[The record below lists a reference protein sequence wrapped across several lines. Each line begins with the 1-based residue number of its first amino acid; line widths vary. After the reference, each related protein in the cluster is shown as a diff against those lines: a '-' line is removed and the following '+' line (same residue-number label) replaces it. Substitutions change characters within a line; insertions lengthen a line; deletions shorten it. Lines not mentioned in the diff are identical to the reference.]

1 MSFRA
6 IQRIL
11 GLLLMVF
18 SLTMLPPVGVSLYY
32 GDGTHAAF
40 LAAFAWLVAVGA
52 AVWWPARRDRRDLRL
67 RDGFVV
73 VTLFWTV
80 LGTAGALPLYI
91 SPQPAIGLTDAVF
104 EAVSGLTT
112 TGATILV
119 GLDALPRSI
128 LYYRQQLQWLGGMG
142 IVILAVAL
150 LPMLGV
156 GGMSLYRAEMPGPV
170 KDTKLAPRITQSAR
184 MLWVVYVTITAA
196 CAAGYALAG
205 MAPFDAI
212 GHAFATVAIGGFS
225 HYDASLGQFDSRT
238 VELVAV
244 FFMLIGSDELRPAL
258 RRLAQRAARR
268 LLARPGMRGVPAPD
282 ARAQHG
288 HPRVPARRRGLRRHP
303 AARRGRRVPGRV
315 HRNDHAASRPRT
327 TTTGRP
333 GSRCCCCFASFVG
346 GCAGSTAGGLKVVR
360 CLLLVKQGRRE
371 IIRLVH
377 PTRGDPGAARRSRG
391 AAARGGRRV
400 GLLRR
405 LRGRVHRADAGAD
418 GHRARPGDGLLGHR
432 GDAQQSRSRA
442 RRGREQLRVA
452 GRSPASGS
460 AFSAMLLGR
469 LEIFTLLILFT
480 VTFWRK

>member
-18 SLTMLPPVGVSLYY
+18 SLTMLPPVGVSLHYA
-32 GDGTHAAF
+32 DGSHAAF

-67 RDGFVV
+67 RDGFMV

-91 SPQPAIGLTDAVF
+91 SDQPAIGLTDAVF

-112 TGATILV
+112 TGATVLV

-156 GGMSLYRAEMPGPV
+156 GGMSLYRAELPGPV

-205 MAPFDAI
+205 MSAFDAI

-225 HYDASLGQFDSRT
+225 HYDASLGQFDSRA

-244 FFMLIGSDELRPAL
+244 FFMLVGAMNFGLHFVAWRS
-258 RRLAQRAARR
+258 RRLGAYWRDPECAAFLR
-268 LLARPGMRGVPAPD
+268 LMLGVSMVTLVYLLVAGDYDDTVQLAFDGVFQAISV
-282 ARAQHG
+282 A
-288 HPRVPARRRGLRRHP
+288 
-303 AARRGRRVPGRV
+303 
-315 HRNDHAASRPRT
+315 
-327 TTTGRP
+327 TTTGFTTSHYHHWP
-333 GSRCCCCFASFVG
+333 AGLPVLLLFASFIG

-377 PTRGDPGAARRSRG
+377 PTAEIPVQL
-391 AAARGGRRV
+391 GGRAV
-400 GLLRR
+400 
-405 LRGRVHRADAGAD
+405 
-418 GHRARPGDGLLGHR
+418 P
-432 GDAQQSRSRA
+432 
-442 RRGREQLRVA
+442 LRVVDA
-452 GRSPASGS
+452 VWGFFAVYVGVFIVLMLSMMATGLDQVT
-460 AFSAMLLGR
+460 AFSAVAATVNNLGPGLGEVANNYASMNLAAKWICVLAMLLGR

-480 VTFWRK
+480 ITFWRK

>member
-32 GDGTHAAF
+32 GDGSHMSFVAA
-40 LAAFAWLVAVGA
+40 AAWLIVVGGLI
-52 AVWWPARRDRRDLRL
+52 WWPARRDRRDLRL
-67 RDGFVV
+67 RDGFMV

-80 LGTAGALPLYI
+80 LGLAGAVPLYI
-91 SPQPAIGLTDAVF
+91 SPQPDIGATDAIF

-112 TGATILV
+112 TGATVLT
-119 GLDALPRSI
+119 GLDALPKSI

-170 KDTKLAPRITQSAR
+170 KDAKLTPRITQTAR

-196 CAAGYALAG
+196 CAGAYWLAG
-205 MAPFDAI
+205 MGMFDAV

-225 HYDASLGQFDSRT
+225 HYDASLGHFDSRT
-238 VELVAV
+238 IELVAV
-244 FFMLIGSDELRPAL
+244 FFMLVGAMNFGLHFVAWRNGRLGAYWRDPECRAFLRLMAGL
-258 RRLAQRAARR
+258 SAVTLVYL
-268 LLARPGMRGVPAPD
+268 LLAGDYDDTLQLASDGVFQAVSV
-282 ARAQHG
+282 A
-288 HPRVPARRRGLRRHP
+288 
-303 AARRGRRVPGRV
+303 
-315 HRNDHAASRPRT
+315 
-327 TTTGRP
+327 TTTGFTTSHFHHWP
-333 GSRCCCCFASFVG
+333 AGLPVLLLFASFIG

-371 IIRLVH
+371 IVRLVH
-377 PTRGDPGAARRSRG
+377 PAAEIPVQL
-391 AAARGGRRV
+391 GGRAV
-400 GLLRR
+400 
-405 LRGRVHRADAGAD
+405 
-418 GHRARPGDGLLGHR
+418 P
-432 GDAQQSRSRA
+432 
-442 RRGREQLRVA
+442 LRVVDA
-452 GRSPASGS
+452 VWGFFAVYVGVFTVLMMALMAIGVDQVT
-460 AFSAMLLGR
+460 AFSAIAATLNNLGPGLGEVAYSYQALSGVGKWICVLAMLLGR
-469 LEIFTLLILFT
+469 LEIFTLLLLFT

>member
-1 MSFRA
+1 VSFRA

-32 GDGTHAAF
+32 GDGSHMSFVAA
-40 LAAFAWLVAVGA
+40 AVWLIAVGGLT
-52 AVWWPARRDRRDLRL
+52 WWPARRDRRDLRL
-67 RDGFVV
+67 RDGFMV

-80 LGTAGALPLYI
+80 LGLAGALPLYI
-91 SPQPAIGLTDAVF
+91 SPQPSISATDAIF

-112 TGATILV
+112 TGATVLT

-170 KDTKLAPRITQSAR
+170 KDAKLTPRITQTAR

-196 CAAGYALAG
+196 CAGAYWLAG
-205 MAPFDAI
+205 MSPFDAI

-225 HYDASLGQFDSRT
+225 HYDASFGQFGSRT
-238 VELVAV
+238 IELVAV
-244 FFMLIGSDELRPAL
+244 FFMLVGAMNFGLHFVAWRNGRLSIYWRDPECQAFLRLMAGL
-258 RRLAQRAARR
+258 SAVTLLYL
-268 LLARPGMRGVPAPD
+268 LLAGDYDDTLQLAADGVFQAVSV
-282 ARAQHG
+282 A
-288 HPRVPARRRGLRRHP
+288 
-303 AARRGRRVPGRV
+303 
-315 HRNDHAASRPRT
+315 
-327 TTTGRP
+327 TTTGFTTSHFHHWP
-333 GSRCCCCFASFVG
+333 AGLPVLLLFASFIG

-371 IIRLVH
+371 IVRLVH
-377 PTRGDPGAARRSRG
+377 PAAEIPVQL
-391 AAARGGRRV
+391 GGRAV
-400 GLLRR
+400 
-405 LRGRVHRADAGAD
+405 
-418 GHRARPGDGLLGHR
+418 P
-432 GDAQQSRSRA
+432 
-442 RRGREQLRVA
+442 LRVVDA
-452 GRSPASGS
+452 VWGFFAVYVGVFTVLMMTLMATGVDQVT
-460 AFSAMLLGR
+460 AFSAIAATLNNLGPGLGEVAYSYQALSGVGKWICVLAMLLGR
-469 LEIFTLLILFT
+469 LEIFTLLLLFT

>member
-18 SLTMLPPVGVSLYY
+18 SVTMLPPVGVSLHYA
-32 GDGTHAAF
+32 DGSHVAF
-40 LAAFAWLVAVGA
+40 LAAAAWLLAVGG
-52 AVWWPARRDRRDLRL
+52 VLWWPVRRDRRDLRL

-80 LGTAGALPLYI
+80 LGVAGAVPLYI
-91 SPQPAIGLTDAVF
+91 SPQPDIGATDAIF

-112 TGATILV
+112 TGATVLA
-119 GLDALPRSI
+119 GLDALPKSV

-170 KDTKLAPRITQSAR
+170 KDAKLTPRITQTAR
-184 MLWVVYVTITAA
+184 MLWVVYLTITVA
-196 CAAGYALAG
+196 CAGAYMLAG
-205 MAPFDAI
+205 MGMFDAV

-225 HYDASLGQFDSRT
+225 HYDASLGHFDSRT

-244 FFMLIGSDELRPAL
+244 FFMLIGAMNFGLHFVAWRNGRFSAYWRDPECRAFLRLMATMSAL
-258 RRLAQRAARR
+258 TLVYL
-268 LLARPGMRGVPAPD
+268 LLAGDYDDTLQLAADGVFQAVSV
-282 ARAQHG
+282 A
-288 HPRVPARRRGLRRHP
+288 
-303 AARRGRRVPGRV
+303 
-315 HRNDHAASRPRT
+315 
-327 TTTGRP
+327 TTTGFTTSHFHHWP
-333 GSRCCCCFASFVG
+333 AGLPVLLLFSSFIG

-377 PTRGDPGAARRSRG
+377 PSAEIPVQL
-391 AAARGGRRV
+391 GGRAVPVRV
-400 GLLRR
+400 IDAVWGFFAVYVGVFALLM
-405 LRGRVHRADAGAD
+405 LSMMVTGVD
-418 GHRARPGDGLLGHR
+418 
-432 GDAQQSRSRA
+432 Q
-442 RRGREQLRVA
+442 VT
-452 GRSPASGS
+452 
-460 AFSAMLLGR
+460 AFSAVAATLNNLGPGLGEVAYNYASLTDAAKWICVFSMLLGR
-469 LEIFTLLILFT
+469 LEIFTLLLLFT
-480 VTFWRK
+480 VYFWRK

>member
-1 MSFRA
+1 VSFRA

-32 GDGTHAAF
+32 GDGSHMSFVAA
-40 LAAFAWLVAVGA
+40 AAWLIAVGGII
-52 AVWWPARRDRRDLRL
+52 WWPARRDRRDLRL
-67 RDGFVV
+67 RDGFMV

-80 LGTAGALPLYI
+80 LGLAGALPLYI
-91 SPQPAIGLTDAVF
+91 SPQPYIGATDAIF

-112 TGATILV
+112 TGATVLT

-170 KDTKLAPRITQSAR
+170 KDAKLTPRITQTAR

-196 CAAGYALAG
+196 CAGAYWLAG
-205 MAPFDAI
+205 MGPFDAI

-225 HYDASLGQFDSRT
+225 HYDASLGQFDSRAI
-238 VELVAV
+238 ELVAV
-244 FFMLIGSDELRPAL
+244 FFMLVGAMNFGLHFVAWRNGRFSVYWRDPECQAFLRLMAGL
-258 RRLAQRAARR
+258 SAVTLVYL
-268 LLARPGMRGVPAPD
+268 LLAGDYDDTLQLAADGVFQAVSV
-282 ARAQHG
+282 A
-288 HPRVPARRRGLRRHP
+288 
-303 AARRGRRVPGRV
+303 
-315 HRNDHAASRPRT
+315 
-327 TTTGRP
+327 TTTGFTTSHFHHWP
-333 GSRCCCCFASFVG
+333 AGLPVLLLFASFIG

-371 IIRLVH
+371 IVRLVH
-377 PTRGDPGAARRSRG
+377 PAAEIPVQL
-391 AAARGGRRV
+391 GGRAV
-400 GLLRR
+400 
-405 LRGRVHRADAGAD
+405 
-418 GHRARPGDGLLGHR
+418 P
-432 GDAQQSRSRA
+432 
-442 RRGREQLRVA
+442 LRVVDA
-452 GRSPASGS
+452 VWGFFAVYVGVFTVLMMALMATGVDQVT
-460 AFSAMLLGR
+460 AFSAIAATLNNLGPGLGEVANSYGALSAVGKWICVFAMLLGR
-469 LEIFTLLILFT
+469 LEIFTLLLLFT

>member
-1 MSFRA
+1 VSFRA

-32 GDGTHAAF
+32 GDGSHVPFIAA
-40 LAAFAWLVAVGA
+40 AAWLIVVG
-52 AVWWPARRDRRDLRL
+52 VLIWWPARRDRRDLRL

-80 LGTAGALPLYI
+80 LGLAGALPLYL
-91 SPQPAIGLTDAVF
+91 SPQPDISATDAIF

-112 TGATILV
+112 TGATVLT
-119 GLDALPRSI
+119 GLDALPKSI

-170 KDTKLAPRITQSAR
+170 KDAKLTPRITQTAR

-196 CAAGYALAG
+196 CAGSYWLAG
-205 MAPFDAI
+205 MGPFDAI

-238 VELVAV
+238 IELVAV
-244 FFMLIGSDELRPAL
+244 FFMLLGAMNFGLHFVAWRNGRLSVYWRDPECRAFLRLMSAL
-258 RRLAQRAARR
+258 SAVTLVYL
-268 LLARPGMRGVPAPD
+268 LLAGDYDDTLQLAADGVFQAISV
-282 ARAQHG
+282 A
-288 HPRVPARRRGLRRHP
+288 
-303 AARRGRRVPGRV
+303 
-315 HRNDHAASRPRT
+315 
-327 TTTGRP
+327 TTTGFTTSHFHHWP
-333 GSRCCCCFASFVG
+333 AGLPVLLLFASFIG

-371 IIRLVH
+371 IVRLVH
-377 PTRGDPGAARRSRG
+377 PAAEIPVQL
-391 AAARGGRRV
+391 GGRAV
-400 GLLRR
+400 
-405 LRGRVHRADAGAD
+405 
-418 GHRARPGDGLLGHR
+418 P
-432 GDAQQSRSRA
+432 
-442 RRGREQLRVA
+442 LRVVDA
-452 GRSPASGS
+452 VWGFFAVYVGVFTVLMLSLMATGVDQVT
-460 AFSAMLLGR
+460 AFSAIAATLNNLGPGLGEVAYSYQALSGVGKWICVFAMLLGR
-469 LEIFTLLILFT
+469 LEIFTLLLLFT

>member
-32 GDGTHAAF
+32 ADGSHAAF
-40 LAAFAWLVAVGA
+40 LAAFAWLVVVGA

-80 LGTAGALPLYI
+80 LGTAGAVPLYI
-91 SPQPAIGLTDAVF
+91 STQPAIGLTDAIF

-112 TGATILV
+112 TGATVLV
-119 GLDALPRSI
+119 GLDSLPRSI

-205 MAPFDAI
+205 MSAFDAI

-225 HYDASLGQFDSRT
+225 HYDASLGHFDSRA
-238 VELVAV
+238 VEVVAV
-244 FFMLIGSDELRPAL
+244 FFMLVGAMNFGLHFVAWRSGRFGAYWRDPECAAFLRLMLGLSMVTLVYLLVAGDYEDTL
-258 RRLAQRAARR
+258 QLAAD
-268 LLARPGMRGVPAPD
+268 GVFQAVSI
-282 ARAQHG
+282 A
-288 HPRVPARRRGLRRHP
+288 
-303 AARRGRRVPGRV
+303 
-315 HRNDHAASRPRT
+315 
-327 TTTGRP
+327 TTTGFTTSHYHHWP
-333 GSRCCCCFASFVG
+333 AGLPVLLLFASFIG

-377 PTRGDPGAARRSRG
+377 PTAEIPVQL
-391 AAARGGRRV
+391 GGRAV
-400 GLLRR
+400 
-405 LRGRVHRADAGAD
+405 
-418 GHRARPGDGLLGHR
+418 P
-432 GDAQQSRSRA
+432 
-442 RRGREQLRVA
+442 LRVVDA
-452 GRSPASGS
+452 VWGFFAVYVGVFIVLMLALMATGLDQVT
-460 AFSAMLLGR
+460 AFSAVGATLNNLGPGLGEVANNYASLGVAGKWICVFAMLLGR

>member
-1 MSFRA
+1 VSFRA

-32 GDGTHAAF
+32 GDGSHMSFVAA
-40 LAAFAWLVAVGA
+40 AVWLVAVGGLT
-52 AVWWPARRDRRDLRL
+52 WWPARRDRRDLRL
-67 RDGFVV
+67 RDGFMV

-80 LGTAGALPLYI
+80 LGLAGALPLYI
-91 SPQPAIGLTDAVF
+91 SPQPSISATDAIF

-112 TGATILV
+112 TGATVLT

-170 KDTKLAPRITQSAR
+170 KDAKLTPRITQTAR

-196 CAAGYALAG
+196 CAGAYWLAG
-205 MAPFDAI
+205 MSPFDAI

-225 HYDASLGQFDSRT
+225 HYDASFGQFGSRT
-238 VELVAV
+238 IELVAV
-244 FFMLIGSDELRPAL
+244 FFMLVGAMNFGLHFVAWRNGRLSIYWRDPECQAFLRLMAGL
-258 RRLAQRAARR
+258 SAVTLLYL
-268 LLARPGMRGVPAPD
+268 LLAGDYDDTLQLAADGVFQAVSV
-282 ARAQHG
+282 A
-288 HPRVPARRRGLRRHP
+288 
-303 AARRGRRVPGRV
+303 
-315 HRNDHAASRPRT
+315 
-327 TTTGRP
+327 TTTGFTTSHFHHWP
-333 GSRCCCCFASFVG
+333 AGLPVLLLFASFIG

-371 IIRLVH
+371 IVRLVH
-377 PTRGDPGAARRSRG
+377 PAAEIPVQL
-391 AAARGGRRV
+391 GGRAV
-400 GLLRR
+400 
-405 LRGRVHRADAGAD
+405 
-418 GHRARPGDGLLGHR
+418 P
-432 GDAQQSRSRA
+432 
-442 RRGREQLRVA
+442 LRVVDA
-452 GRSPASGS
+452 VWGFFAVYVGVFTVLMMTLMATGVDQVT
-460 AFSAMLLGR
+460 AFSAIAATLNNLGPGLGEVAYSYQALSGVGKWICVLAMLLGR
-469 LEIFTLLILFT
+469 LEIFTLLLLFT

>member
-18 SLTMLPPVGVSLYY
+18 SLTLLPPVGVSLYY
-32 GDGTHAAF
+32 ADGSYPAF
-40 LAAFAWLVAVGA
+40 LAAAAWLIAVGG
-52 AVWWPARRDRRDLRL
+52 VIWWPARLDRRDLRL

-80 LGTAGALPLYI
+80 LGVAGALPLYI
-91 SPQPAIGLTDAVF
+91 SPQPEIGATEAIF

-112 TGATILV
+112 TGATVLN
-119 GLDALPRSI
+119 GLDALPKSI

-170 KDTKLAPRITQSAR
+170 KDTKLTPRITQTAR

-196 CAAGYALAG
+196 CAAAYWLAG
-205 MAPFDAI
+205 MGPFDAI

-225 HYDASLGQFDSRT
+225 HYDASIGHFESRA
-238 VELVAV
+238 VEMVAV
-244 FFMLIGSDELRPAL
+244 FFMLVGAMNFGLHFVAWRHGRFAVYWRDPECQAFLRLMATL
-258 RRLAQRAARR
+258 SAVTLVYL
-268 LLARPGMRGVPAPD
+268 LLAGDYDDTLQLAADGVFQAVSV
-282 ARAQHG
+282 A
-288 HPRVPARRRGLRRHP
+288 
-303 AARRGRRVPGRV
+303 
-315 HRNDHAASRPRT
+315 
-327 TTTGRP
+327 TTTGFTTSHFHHWP
-333 GSRCCCCFASFVG
+333 AGLPVLLLFASFIG

-371 IIRLVH
+371 IVRLVH
-377 PTRGDPGAARRSRG
+377 PAAEIPVQL
-391 AAARGGRRV
+391 GGRAV
-400 GLLRR
+400 
-405 LRGRVHRADAGAD
+405 
-418 GHRARPGDGLLGHR
+418 P
-432 GDAQQSRSRA
+432 
-442 RRGREQLRVA
+442 LRVVDA
-452 GRSPASGS
+452 VWGFFAVYVGVFTVLMLSLMATGVDQVT
-460 AFSAMLLGR
+460 AFSAIAATLNNLGPGLGDVAYSYAALSGVGKWICVLAMLLGR
-469 LEIFTLLILFT
+469 LEIFTLLLLFT

>member
-18 SLTMLPPVGVSLYY
+18 SLAMLPPVGVSLYY
-32 GDGTHAAF
+32 GDGSHMSFIAA
-40 LAAFAWLVAVGA
+40 AAWLIMVGGLI
-52 AVWWPARRDRRDLRL
+52 WWPARRDRRDLRL

-80 LGTAGALPLYI
+80 LGLAGALPLYI
-91 SPQPAIGLTDAVF
+91 SPQPDIGATDAIF

-112 TGATILV
+112 TGATVLT

-170 KDTKLAPRITQSAR
+170 KDAKLTPRITQTAR

-196 CAAGYALAG
+196 CAGAYWLAG
-205 MAPFDAI
+205 MGAFDAI

-238 VELVAV
+238 IELVAV
-244 FFMLIGSDELRPAL
+244 FFMLVGAMNFGLHFVAWRNGRFSVYWRDPECHAFLRLMAGL
-258 RRLAQRAARR
+258 SAVTLVYL
-268 LLARPGMRGVPAPD
+268 LLAGDYDDTLQLAADGVFQAVSV
-282 ARAQHG
+282 A
-288 HPRVPARRRGLRRHP
+288 
-303 AARRGRRVPGRV
+303 
-315 HRNDHAASRPRT
+315 
-327 TTTGRP
+327 TTTGFTTSHFHHWP
-333 GSRCCCCFASFVG
+333 AGLPVLLLFASFIG

-371 IIRLVH
+371 IVRLVH
-377 PTRGDPGAARRSRG
+377 PAAEIPVQL
-391 AAARGGRRV
+391 GGRAV
-400 GLLRR
+400 
-405 LRGRVHRADAGAD
+405 
-418 GHRARPGDGLLGHR
+418 P
-432 GDAQQSRSRA
+432 
-442 RRGREQLRVA
+442 LRVVDA
-452 GRSPASGS
+452 VWGFFAVYVGVFTVLMMALMASGVDQVT
-460 AFSAMLLGR
+460 AFSAIAATLNNLGPGLGEVAYSYQALSGVGKWICVLAMLLGR
-469 LEIFTLLILFT
+469 LEIFTLLLLFT

>member
-32 GDGTHAAF
+32 ADGSYPAF
-40 LAAFAWLVAVGA
+40 LAAAGWLIAVGA
-52 AVWWPARRDRRDLRL
+52 LIWWPARRDRRDLRL

-80 LGTAGALPLYI
+80 LGLAGALPLYI
-91 SPQPAIGLTDAVF
+91 SPQPDIGATDAIF

-112 TGATILV
+112 TGATVLT
-119 GLDALPRSI
+119 GLDTLPKSI

-170 KDTKLAPRITQSAR
+170 KDAKLTPRITQTAR
-184 MLWVVYVTITAA
+184 MLWVVYVTITLA
-196 CAAGYALAG
+196 CAGAYWLAG
-205 MAPFDAI
+205 MGLFDAV

-225 HYDASLGQFDSRT
+225 HYDASLGHFDSRT
-238 VELVAV
+238 IELVAV
-244 FFMLIGSDELRPAL
+244 FFMLVGAMNFGLHFVAWRNWRFSVYWRDPECQAFLRLMAGL
-258 RRLAQRAARR
+258 SAVTLVYL
-268 LLARPGMRGVPAPD
+268 LLAGDYDDTLQLAADGVFQAVSI
-282 ARAQHG
+282 A
-288 HPRVPARRRGLRRHP
+288 
-303 AARRGRRVPGRV
+303 
-315 HRNDHAASRPRT
+315 
-327 TTTGRP
+327 TTTGFTTSHYHHWP
-333 GSRCCCCFASFVG
+333 AGLPVLLLFASFIG

-371 IIRLVH
+371 IVRLVH
-377 PTRGDPGAARRSRG
+377 PNAEIPVQL
-391 AAARGGRRV
+391 GGRAV
-400 GLLRR
+400 
-405 LRGRVHRADAGAD
+405 
-418 GHRARPGDGLLGHR
+418 P
-432 GDAQQSRSRA
+432 
-442 RRGREQLRVA
+442 LRVVDA
-452 GRSPASGS
+452 VWGFFAVYVGVFTVLMLSLMATGVDQVT
-460 AFSAMLLGR
+460 AFSAIAATLNNLGPGLGEVAYSYAGLGGVGKWICVLAMLLGR
-469 LEIFTLLILFT
+469 LEIFTLLLLFT

>member
-32 GDGTHAAF
+32 GDGSYPAF
-40 LAAFAWLVAVGA
+40 LAAVAWLVVVGGLI
-52 AVWWPARRDRRDLRL
+52 WWPARRDRRDLRL
-67 RDGFVV
+67 RDGFMV

-80 LGTAGALPLYI
+80 LGLAGALPLYI
-91 SPQPAIGLTDAVF
+91 SPQPDIGATDAIF

-112 TGATILV
+112 TGATVLT

-170 KDTKLAPRITQSAR
+170 KDTKLTPRITQTAR

-196 CAAGYALAG
+196 CAGAYWVAG
-205 MAPFDAI
+205 MGPFDAI

-225 HYDASLGQFDSRT
+225 HYDASFGQFDSRT
-238 VELVAV
+238 IELVAV
-244 FFMLIGSDELRPAL
+244 FFMLVGAMNFGLHFVAWRNGRFSIYWSDPECQAFLRLMTGLCAVTL
-258 RRLAQRAARR
+258 VYL
-268 LLARPGMRGVPAPD
+268 LLAGDYDDTLQLAADGVFQAVSV
-282 ARAQHG
+282 A
-288 HPRVPARRRGLRRHP
+288 
-303 AARRGRRVPGRV
+303 
-315 HRNDHAASRPRT
+315 
-327 TTTGRP
+327 TTTGFTTSHFHHWP
-333 GSRCCCCFASFVG
+333 AGLPVLLLFSSFIG

-371 IIRLVH
+371 IVRLVH
-377 PTRGDPGAARRSRG
+377 PAAEIPVQL
-391 AAARGGRRV
+391 GGRAV
-400 GLLRR
+400 
-405 LRGRVHRADAGAD
+405 
-418 GHRARPGDGLLGHR
+418 P
-432 GDAQQSRSRA
+432 
-442 RRGREQLRVA
+442 LRVVDA
-452 GRSPASGS
+452 VWGFFAVYVGVFTVLMMALMASGVDQVT
-460 AFSAMLLGR
+460 AFSAIAATLNNLGPGLGEVAYSYQSLSGVGKWICVLAMLLGR
-469 LEIFTLLILFT
+469 LEIFTLLLLFT

>member
-32 GDGTHAAF
+32 GDGNHMSFIAA
-40 LAAFAWLVAVGA
+40 AAWLIVVGGLI
-52 AVWWPARRDRRDLRL
+52 WWPARRDRRDLRL
-67 RDGFVV
+67 RDGFMV

-80 LGTAGALPLYI
+80 LGLAGALPLYI
-91 SPQPAIGLTDAVF
+91 SPQPDIGATDAIF

-112 TGATILV
+112 TGATVLT
-119 GLDALPRSI
+119 GLDTLPRSI

-170 KDTKLAPRITQSAR
+170 KDAKLTPRITQTAR

-196 CAAGYALAG
+196 CAGAYWLAG
-205 MAPFDAI
+205 MGPFDAI

-225 HYDASLGQFDSRT
+225 HYDASLGQFDSRAI
-238 VELVAV
+238 ELVAV
-244 FFMLIGSDELRPAL
+244 FFMLVGAMNFGLHFVAWRNGRFSAYWRDPECRAFLRLMAGL
-258 RRLAQRAARR
+258 SAVTLVYL
-268 LLARPGMRGVPAPD
+268 LLAGDYDDTLQLAADGVFQAVSV
-282 ARAQHG
+282 A
-288 HPRVPARRRGLRRHP
+288 
-303 AARRGRRVPGRV
+303 
-315 HRNDHAASRPRT
+315 
-327 TTTGRP
+327 TTTGFTTSHYHHWP
-333 GSRCCCCFASFVG
+333 AGLPVLLLFASFIG

-371 IIRLVH
+371 IVRLVH
-377 PTRGDPGAARRSRG
+377 PAAEIPVQL
-391 AAARGGRRV
+391 GGRAV
-400 GLLRR
+400 
-405 LRGRVHRADAGAD
+405 
-418 GHRARPGDGLLGHR
+418 P
-432 GDAQQSRSRA
+432 
-442 RRGREQLRVA
+442 LRVVDA
-452 GRSPASGS
+452 VWGFFAVYVGVFTVLMLSLMATGVDQVT
-460 AFSAMLLGR
+460 AFSAIAATLNNLGPGLGEVAYSYQALSGVGKWICVLAMLLGR
-469 LEIFTLLILFT
+469 LEIFTLLLLFT